1 MFILNVDFFFIFS
14 IFLKKKRRRLSHGDD
29 TPKAV
34 YREFWRFDARRT
46 AKEAKI
52 GRRGTRTK
60 RSNSKQNKG
69 SSGSD
74 SKSTSHLSSAYVL
87 QQKRMNAVSKNV
99 TTKPGQGHPNVDSQ
113 AFNNWLRL
121 HFGGAVPE
129 ARPMQTKS

>member
-1 MFILNVDFFFIFS
+1 M
-14 IFLKKKRRRLSHGDD
+14 SHGDD

-60 RSNSKQNKG
+60 RSNSKQNKDSG
-69 SSGSD
+69 GSGSGSG
-74 SKSTSHLSSAYVL
+74 SKSNSHLSSAYVL

-129 ARPMQTKS
+129 ARPMQTKL